1 MKNGF
6 TVIELVIVIILLA
19 ILSVTAL
26 PKFIDMRSEALSAR
40 MQAVGGTINSA
51 KNIVY
56 AAALAQGKQDEYF
69 TPSSGIAS
77 STDQPEVRGVS
88 IEYGYPKATVGAIM
102 AATSLKLHRDG
113 KSGDYD
119 FKKITTT
126 FIIFPN
132 GFNENEQCTVTYFQA
147 TASEPARVEIDTNG
161 C

>member
-6 TVIELVIVIILLA
+6 TLIELVAVIVLLA

-40 MQAVGGTINSA
+40 MYAVGGAINSA
-51 KNIVY
+51 KDMVY
-56 AAALAQGKQDEYF
+56 AAALAQGKQDKYF
-69 TPSSGIAS
+69 KPSSGIAS
-77 STDQPEVRGVS
+77 STDQPNVSGVS
-88 IEYGYPKATVGAIM
+88 IEYGYPMATVGAIM
-102 AATSLKLHRDG
+102 AATTLKLHRDG

-119 FKKITTT
+119 FKKRNTTLV
-126 FIIFPN
+126 IFPN

-147 TASEPARVEIDTNG
+147 TANEPARVETDTDG